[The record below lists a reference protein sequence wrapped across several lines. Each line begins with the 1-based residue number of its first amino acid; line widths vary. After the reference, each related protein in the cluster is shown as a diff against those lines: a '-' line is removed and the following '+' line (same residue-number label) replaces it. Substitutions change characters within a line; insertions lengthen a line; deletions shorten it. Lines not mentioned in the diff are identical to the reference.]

1 MMPLQKNKQ
10 IHTRHSWLADGQR
23 KRVVPCPDGEKGEVQ
38 TFSCFHPGSDC
49 KNTNAATMTA
59 LETTLHCLLFF
70 FYYILMQ
77 VLIFSSLKIWVFFT
91 K

>member
-1 MMPLQKNKQ
+1 
-10 IHTRHSWLADGQR
+10 
-23 KRVVPCPDGEKGEVQ
+23 
-38 TFSCFHPGSDC
+38 
-49 KNTNAATMTA
+49 MTA